1 MPFSD
6 SPLNFHFFPAFM
18 KQISFLNLQGYQ
30 QVWQFY
36 YIQRRNGYKR
46 LRMSKGNNLRD
57 YKILQTH
64 SCPWTLP
71 SLGVPHRKVGE
82 EPLPL
87 NTSRRKKGLNIFL
100 WKGVHYPS
108 AAQNNDAG
116 MSILWPSE
124 TRPRRWHTFT
134 TVSWCFFPKIITNN
148 SCIFIVA
155 AVVISDVLFD
165 TVSQGPFV
173 SGALH
178 VIHMDGS
185 LPFPKIRHAPCSGW
199 APGNRAFLRMWRVSQ
214 SYIWINHNIYSHP
227 SIFLNFHILT
237 LASICAKK
245 LWLSNKKLE
254 R

>member
-1 MPFSD
+1 
-6 SPLNFHFFPAFM
+6 M

-46 LRMSKGNNLRD
+46 LRMSKGNNLTKSSRPTPAPE
-57 YKILQTH
+57 L
-64 SCPWTLP
+64 CPPWESHTGKL
-71 SLGVPHRKVGE
+71 VK
-82 EPLPL
+82 

-100 WKGVHYPS
+100 RKGVHYPS
-108 AAQNNDAG
+108 AAQNNDVG

-124 TRPRRWHTFT
+124 TRPSRWHTFT
-134 TVSWCFFPKIITNN
+134 IVSWCFFPKIITNN
-148 SCIFIVA
+148 SCVFIVA

-199 APGNRAFLRMWRVSQ
+199 APGNRAFLRMRRVSQ
-214 SYIWINHNIYSHP
+214 SYIWINHNTYSHP

-237 LASICAKK
+237 LASIRAKK

>member
-1 MPFSD
+1 MAKNVQGEQPQRLQT
-6 SPLNFHFFPAFM
+6 PLNPPRPVNPA
-18 KQISFLNLQGYQ
+18 
-30 QVWQFY
+30 
-36 YIQRRNGYKR
+36 
-46 LRMSKGNNLRD
+46 
-57 YKILQTH
+57 
-64 SCPWTLP
+64 PP
-71 SLGVPHRKVGE
+71 GVPHREVGG

-108 AAQNNDAG
+108 AAQNNDVG

-124 TRPRRWHTFT
+124 TCPRRWHTFT

-148 SCIFIVA
+148 SCVFIVA

-165 TVSQGPFV
+165 TLSQGPFV
-173 SGALH
+173 SCALH

-237 LASICAKK
+237 LESICAKK
-245 LWLSNKKLE
+245 LFYDYQKKRL
-254 R
+254 RGNNYAFFVIIFHGFLITS